1 MIIKIKDKVIYSI
14 TNNID
19 LNSLTKLDI
28 HLNML
33 VIINNNNKLIKI
45 ASST

>member
-1 MIIKIKDKVIYSI
+1 MNIIKMII
-14 TNNID
+14 

>member
-1 MIIKIKDKVIYSI
+1 MII
-14 TNNID
+14 

>member
-1 MIIKIKDKVIYSI
+1 MIII
-14 TNNID
+14 
-19 LNSLTKLDI
+19 KLDI